1 MKTILLKV
9 IFYCFV
15 LTLVMIFTT
24 KLFAQTKTDSTQTKN
39 LTINLTNSLLNKDTT
54 KIVKW
59 YLYAGMGGVA
69 YSGDLESYGRWS
81 GMFHVGVQT
90 YHNKRVNPRFEAF
103 YGLVSGQNSTY
114 NFKNES
120 PNKFFQTHLFGV
132 SANAQINIIKTN
144 IFNFYISQGLGLAGF
159 LVYDKN
165 ADDLTNQS
173 QTRALGEVLPTTTL
187 FLPTSIGGNAFFQ
200 NRFGLGL
207 ELSLLNTM
215 TDYIDNIAKL
225 GTKDGN
231 DNLMRIKFS
240 FFAPIIWKKVVKI
253 K

>member
-1 MKTILLKV
+1 MKNILLKA
-9 IFYCFV
+9 IFYCFAM
-15 LTLVMIFTT
+15 TFATIFTT
-24 KLFAQTKTDSTQTKN
+24 KLFAQTTDSTQTKN
-39 LTINLTNSLLNKDTT
+39 LTKKILSKDTT

-59 YLYAGMGGVA
+59 YLYTGMGGVA
-69 YSGDLESYGRWS
+69 YNGDLESYGRWS

-114 NFKNES
+114 SFENQS
-120 PNKFFQTHLFGV
+120 PNKFFQTHLFGI
-132 SANAQINIIKTN
+132 SANAQINIFKTN
-144 IFNFYISQGLGLAGF
+144 IFNIYISQGLGLAGF

-165 ADDLTNQS
+165 GNDLANQT

-200 NRFGLGL
+200 NRFGVGL
-207 ELSLLNTM
+207 EIGLLNTM

-225 GTKDGN
+225 SIKDGN

-240 FFAPIIWKKVVKI
+240 FFAPIIWKEIVKNAI
-253 K
+253 TNK

>member
-1 MKTILLKV
+1 MKTILLKA
-9 IFYCFV
+9 IFYCFAI
-15 LTLVMIFTT
+15 TFTTSFITIFTT
-24 KLFAQTKTDSTQTKN
+24 KLLAQTTIDSTKTKSSIKN
-39 LTINLTNSLLNKDTT
+39 LANKDTI

-69 YSGDLESYGRWS
+69 YSGDLESYGRWL
-81 GMFHVGVQT
+81 GMFHIGVQT

-114 NFKNES
+114 SFKNES
-120 PNKFFQTHLFGV
+120 PNKFFQTHLFGA
-132 SANAQINIIKTN
+132 SANAQITIIKTN
-144 IFNFYISQGLGLAGF
+144 IFNVYVSQGIGLAGF
-159 LVYDKN
+159 TIYDRN
-165 ADDLTNQS
+165 ANDLTNQT

-200 NRFGLGL
+200 NRFGVGL
-207 ELSLLNTM
+207 EIGLLNTM

-225 GTKDGN
+225 STKDDN
-231 DNLMRIKFS
+231 DNIMRVKFS
-240 FFAPIIWKKVVKI
+240 FFAPIIWKKVI